1 MGVYVK
7 IVVAIVLAALVCLL
21 VPGGVPGLG
30 VDAVPALETLLELL
44 GGIYSV
50 LTAFVIFVV
59 WEQFNALQKLTVR
72 EGSLATELPRLA
84 ALTGSGGDAAR
95 RRIGAATR
103 AYLTAAA
110 AEWDELATLSE
121 SRAAVA
127 ALDALDAR
135 VAELAVAPEHGATAI
150 ARLSDALAALRECR
164 VSRVSAAKHRMPATL
179 NHLLA
184 LLSLLLLAGVFALP
198 AGAQTQLGHVAFV
211 ALAAVLTM
219 IRAVIW
225 DIDHPFVGV
234 WRISKAPFEQAAGI
248 PS

>member
-7 IVVAIVLAALVCLL
+7 VVLAVVAAALVCLL
-21 VPGGVPGLG
+21 VPSDMLG
-30 VDAVPALETLLELL
+30 IRNDAVPMLEAFLELV

-72 EGSLATELPRLA
+72 EGSLAAELPRLA
-84 ALTGSGGDAAR
+84 SLLAAGQDDAR
-95 RRIGAATR
+95 RRVASATR
-103 AYLTAAA
+103 TYLTAAA
-110 AEWDELATLSE
+110 AEWDELAALQE
-121 SRAAVA
+121 SRAATA

-135 VAELAVAPEHGATAI
+135 VAELAATPTVGPTAD

-184 LLSLLLLAGVFALP
+184 LLSALLLAGLLLLP
-198 AGAQTQLGHVAFV
+198 PGAQPQLGHAAFV
-211 ALAAVLTM
+211 CLAAVLTM
-219 IRAVIW
+219 IRAVVW